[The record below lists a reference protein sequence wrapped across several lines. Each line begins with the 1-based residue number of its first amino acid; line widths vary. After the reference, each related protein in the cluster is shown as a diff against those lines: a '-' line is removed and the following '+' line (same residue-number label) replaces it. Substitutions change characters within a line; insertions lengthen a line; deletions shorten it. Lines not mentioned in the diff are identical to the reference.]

1 MADKNTQTF
10 NVEDMLS
17 LIKAVSDSNL
27 DSFEY
32 KDGDFSLNL
41 HGSKNVVTQFVDQSQ
56 VVGTVVPNALATA
69 QAQFQ
74 SLACEEG
81 SSKSNSS
88 NKEEAVEEGV
98 LINSPLVGVF
108 YASPAAGMDPFVK
121 IGDHVKKGQV
131 LAIIEAMKMMNEIE
145 SDCDGVISEIL
156 VKNECNV
163 EFGQPLFRIS

>member
-17 LIKAVSDSNL
+17 LIKSVSDSNL

-74 SLACEEG
+74 SLAC
-81 SSKSNSS
+81 
-88 NKEEAVEEGV
+88 KEDAVEEGV

-108 YASPAAGMDPFVK
+108 YASPAAGTDPFVK